1 VHSRVEAEQDA
12 LAFGHYWYR
21 EPVFTT
27 C

>member
-1 VHSRVEAEQDA
+1 VHGRVEAQQDA
-12 LAFGHYWYR
+12 LAFGHYWYK

>member
-1 VHSRVEAEQDA
+1 VYGGVEAEQDA